1 MKHTPATLR
10 IAQTRRPA
18 GFTLL
23 EMLVA
28 AALCSVLLL
37 ALWTLYSTFANLFDR
52 GQALYENHCQH
63 CHEGWAHTRD
73 GRVVDS
79 LDGLRLRVSSW
90 SMHAGLHWGDEEID
104 DVTRYLNRRF
114 YQLDE

>member
-1 MKHTPATLR
+1 
-10 IAQTRRPA
+10 
-18 GFTLL
+18 
-23 EMLVA
+23 MLHRWCPVAFAVVLASVCVPA
-28 AALCSVLLL
+28 AAQD
-37 ALWTLYSTFANLFDR
+37 FDR